1 MTEKETLTTQREA
14 YIASAK
20 AQEYQ
25 SEVDEIIQQW
35 ALALGEAQI
44 LAMNCLSPLAEKGCG
59 HFEVCEACHK
69 RGCCISCMAKK
80 FLDKY
85 FDVDLEFKKQ
95 RCKNEKRYR

>member
-1 MTEKETLTTQREA
+1 MTEKQTLTTQREA

-44 LAMNCLSPLAEKGCG
+44 LAMNCISPLAEEGCG
-59 HFEVCEACHK
+59 HFELCESCLK
-69 RGCCISCMAKK
+69 RGCCIDCMAKK
-80 FLDKY
+80 FLDNYESVKI
-85 FDVDLEFKKQ
+85 
-95 RCKNEKRYR
+95 